1 MKKLSLKLKI
11 YFLFVYIITIGL
23 FILFVKRNYIAREV
37 NINGIYEIVFF
48 SVLTM
53 ITESFT
59 ISFRKISF
67 STTFCITIA
76 SYILY
81 GPMTCIIIF
90 IIGYTFR
97 VLKLEDNKYK
107 HFLNTPF
114 YGTAFNYCILTL
126 PIFIG
131 NYFYIIMGGEIG
143 SKSILD
149 NILQLGAFGIIYFF
163 LNTFLI
169 SIIQGLSINKNIIYC
184 FVSNVRLM
192 ILNILAMVPL
202 GVLLAVVFIEYH
214 YVGVLLLI
222 VPILLIR
229 YTFSLYVDSKSQ
241 YMQTVDALMHA
252 IEARDKYTEGH
263 CQRVAEIA
271 CQIAKQLKY
280 NQWKLEQLNMAAMLH
295 DVGKIGICDDILNK
309 PGKLTIEEYSIIK
322 QHPVIGYDIIKKIR
336 NLENIAEI
344 VKYHHER
351 YDGKGYPEGKKG
363 EELSMDIYIIQ
374 LADSVDAMKSDRPY
388 RKALTEDEIID
399 EIEQNT
405 GTQFHPDIAKIY
417 LNILKN

>member
-1 MKKLSLKLKI
+1 MKNKKPLDMNDFTYMDL
-11 YFLFVYIITIGL
+11 
-23 FILFVKRNYIAREV
+23 
-37 NINGIYEIVFF
+37 IVF
-48 SVLTM
+48 SILTV
-53 ITESFT
+53 ITESLTLYF
-59 ISFRKISF
+59 KNISF
-67 STTFCITIA
+67 STTFAITI
-76 SYILY
+76 LTFVQF
-81 GPMTCIIIF
+81 GPLVCTIVLL
-90 IIGYTFR
+90 IGYTFR
-97 VLKLEDNKYK
+97 IMKVDNNEYV
-107 HFLNTPF
+107 HFFNTPL
-114 YGTAFNYCILTL
+114 YGTIFNYCVLIV
-126 PIFIG
+126 PIYIG
-131 NYFYIIMGGEIG
+131 NYIYTMFGG
-143 SKSILD
+143 SISDKNVVD
-149 NILQLGAFGIIYFF
+149 NLVPLILFGCTYFF

-388 RKALTEDEIID
+388 RKALTEDEIIN

>member
-1 MKKLSLKLKI
+1 MKNKKPLDMNDFTYMDL
-11 YFLFVYIITIGL
+11 
-23 FILFVKRNYIAREV
+23 
-37 NINGIYEIVFF
+37 IVF
-48 SVLTM
+48 SILTV
-53 ITESFT
+53 ITESLTLYF
-59 ISFRKISF
+59 KNISF
-67 STTFCITIA
+67 STTFAITILT
-76 SYILY
+76 YVQF
-81 GPMTCIIIF
+81 GPLVCTIVLL
-90 IIGYTFR
+90 IGYTFR
-97 VLKLEDNKYK
+97 IMKVDNNEYV
-107 HFLNTPF
+107 HFFNTPL
-114 YGTAFNYCILTL
+114 YGTIFNYCVLIF
-126 PIFIG
+126 PIYIG
-131 NYFYIIMGGEIG
+131 NYIYTMFGG
-143 SKSILD
+143 SISDKNVVD
-149 NILQLGAFGIIYFF
+149 NLVPLILFGCTYFF